1 VNSEQPSF
9 ADVEYGSRRRVSG
22 RERFLEAMNAAI
34 PWAGWVALIKPF
46 YFQGRAGEEGPQ
58 GQAGGDDAADVSVAG
73 VVFTV

>member
-46 YFQGRAGEEGPQ
+46 YFQDGPGKKGRKAKPVETMLRMYLLQ
-58 GQAGGDDAADVSVAG
+58 V
-73 VVFTV
+73 